1 MRRIKRYF
9 GDNLEH
15 VVVCQENHKTGD
27 KHLHVLAKLKEK
39 VNFKN
44 PRWADVFT
52 GKHGRYEGVRSHAKT
67 LKYVVKEGNFVHYGI
82 SEEEIHKIIDGGL
95 SVKWATAWK
104 YLKEGKSIAEIC
116 DLQPQLYV
124 PYIQKLRVAQL
135 EACNLGALVSSSMSV
150 RSETTKAMQ
159 IAGWLNLWFEADCRV
174 KSNPLRTKQLWLW
187 GPHGVGKSTFAAAL
201 QERVRTFLPEP
212 FEDFYDGFSSTF
224 DLILYD
230 EFTGR
235 TPVTRMNT
243 LADGHRTKLRQK
255 GSQVIKT
262 RNIPLIVLSNYPPE
276 EIYPDD
282 RSRTAMISRFLI
294 VHIENVKDIPV
305 FIEDTANP

>member
-1 MRRIKRYF
+1 MRRIKRHF

-27 KHLHVLAKLKEK
+27 KHLHALVKLKDK
-39 VNFKN
+39 VNFKD
-44 PRWADVFT
+44 PRWADHFT

-67 LKYVVKEGNFVHYGI
+67 LKYVVKEGNFVHFGI
-82 SEEEIHKIIDGGL
+82 TEEEIHKIIDGGL
-95 SVKWATAWK
+95 SVKWANAWK
-104 YLKEGKSIAEIC
+104 MLKEGKSIAEIC

-135 EACNLGALVSSSMSV
+135 EACNLGDLTVKTMHMNSQ
-150 RSETTKAMQ
+150 TTKAMQ
-159 IAGWLNLWFEADCRV
+159 VAGWVQLWFEDDC
-174 KSNPLRTKQLWLW
+174 KLKGNPLRTKQLWLY
-187 GPHGVGKSTFAAAL
+187 GGHGVGKSTFSAAL

-224 DLILYD
+224 DLIIYD
-230 EFTGR
+230 EFIGK

-255 GSQVIKT
+255 GSQVIKA
-262 RNIPLIVLSNYPPE
+262 RNIPVLVLSNYPPE
-276 EIYPDD
+276 ELYPDD
-282 RSRTAMISRFLI
+282 RSRAAMVSRFTV
-294 VHIENVKDIPV
+294 VHVEHYNDLPT
-305 FIEDTANP
+305 FNPGN